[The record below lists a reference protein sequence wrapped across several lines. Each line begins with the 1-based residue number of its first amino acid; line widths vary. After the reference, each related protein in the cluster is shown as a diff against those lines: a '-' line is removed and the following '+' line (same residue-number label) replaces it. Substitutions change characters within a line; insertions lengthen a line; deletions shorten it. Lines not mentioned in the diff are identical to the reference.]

1 MANPFDYLKML
12 RPDILNKG
20 AQVLELLADFFSTH
34 QQALVE
40 LREYA
45 EKTQRQEELELFLYA
60 ILEIIEARRKKGVK
74 NGRDD

>member
-12 RPDILNKG
+12 NPDMISKG
-20 AQVLELLADFFSTH
+20 AKVLELLADFFSTH

-60 ILEIIEARRKKGVK
+60 ILEILQARRKKG
-74 NGRDD
+74 G